1 MQKEKEA
8 QEEKYATKV
17 LWLMIVKALQA
28 KKGAA
33 QQVDTSRVHAYFW
46 KKRKKQEENCLSKI
60 VSERCVIDQ
69 SVIWHKISGDWFF
82 AQKAITMSL
91 RKWLRKI

>member
-46 KKRKKQEENCLSKI
+46 KKKKKKIAYRK
-60 VSERCVIDQ
+60 
-69 SVIWHKISGDWFF
+69 
-82 AQKAITMSL
+82 
-91 RKWLRKI
+91 

>member
-33 QQVDTSRVHAYFW
+33 QQVDTSLVHAYFW
-46 KKRKKQEENCLSKI
+46 KKESRKKKI
-60 VSERCVIDQ
+60 
-69 SVIWHKISGDWFF
+69 
-82 AQKAITMSL
+82 AY
-91 RKWLRKI
+91 RK